1 MFAVLPAV
9 ANFDWNV
16 AAAAAATF
24 VVTGVATAFG
34 FRKGYKKIE
43 ADKAETKAVPI
54 VGASL
59 MDNMSIM
66 MLTETLRENT
76 DLHRQIHSCLIKI
89 ETLLQLGLNK
99 RG

>member
-43 ADKAETKAVPI
+43 ADRAPQAVPI

-59 MDNMSIM
+59 MDNMSILL
-66 MLTETLRENT
+66 LTEALRENT
-76 DLHRQIHSCLIKI
+76 DLHRQIQTCLTEIKV
-89 ETLLQLGLNK
+89 LLQLGINK
-99 RG
+99 RD